1 VIGVLR
7 VTSPEDEREKQFSI
21 RANDNVWV
29 AVYVAPATP
38 ELCAASNPQCRSLQC
53 SHFMGPQ
60 LQEQVPV
67 GHLIPAQDLKSNI
80 RTNNSDDVDAEA
92 INRTG

>member
-1 VIGVLR
+1 MFGWRSMLTRHSGAVRGVE
-7 VTSPEDEREKQFSI
+7 SAIS
-21 RANDNVWV
+21 
-29 AVYVAPATP
+29 
-38 ELCAASNPQCRSLQC
+38 SLQC